1 MACEDLLIFAF
12 PEAVSRWTEE
22 ELSEMD
28 IVELLDKIG
37 DQNPDTAI
45 RMLKLLLD
53 TAERHL
59 QETDVAEQLLGN
71 DLYDLCR
78 NCAIQ
83 QNY

>member
-1 MACEDLLIFAF
+1 
-12 PEAVSRWTEE
+12 
-22 ELSEMD
+22 MD

-83 QNY
+83 QKLLMYLKQDDRLARQLFRSAYVGSP

>member
-1 MACEDLLIFAF
+1 M
-12 PEAVSRWTEE
+12 
-22 ELSEMD
+22 
-28 IVELLDKIG
+28 ELLDKIG

-45 RMLKLLLD
+45 RMIKLLLD

-83 QNY
+83 QKLLMYLNQDDRLAR